1 MASGADSG
9 ADAGTDSGNVTG
21 WPGGADGGEPSC
33 GVAGKADGGTEN
45 DVAGSCAGGGATG
58 VVTVVVVTVTGGA
71 RADVA
76 GRAPVV
82 GSATG
87 ARTALSGRRRKLD
100 SVPAPNSDADAGGRC
115 TARTMR
121 GVIDS
126 KISERPV

>member
-1 MASGADSG
+1 M
-9 ADAGTDSGNVTG
+9 
-21 WPGGADGGEPSC
+21 
-33 GVAGKADGGTEN
+33 AGKADGGTEN

-71 RADVA
+71 RAGVVVT
-76 GRAPVV
+76 GRAPVA
-82 GSATG
+82 GSATC
-87 ARTALSGRRRKLD
+87 ARTALSGRRRKLA